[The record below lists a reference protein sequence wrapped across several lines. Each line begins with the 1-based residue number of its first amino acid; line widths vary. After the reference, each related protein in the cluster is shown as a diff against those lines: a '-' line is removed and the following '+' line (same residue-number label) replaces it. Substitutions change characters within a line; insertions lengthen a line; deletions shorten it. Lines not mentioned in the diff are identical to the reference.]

1 MITHGNKQISEI
13 VYARKASEGGGAVLL
28 TNIIRGAQVVFGGL
42 KPSFGWL
49 TGATVAAILAAFGQT
64 NGNAVIKATNVYLN
78 AIAATDPTKAFALAA
93 VLNANPQ
100 NAVMA
105 KYVADY
111 GDNFAHMVLDL
122 GMTTFEVPIVA
133 ADTNIDSKKMWLI
146 RSGQGYTNWNNIDN
160 LMSQTDWQYLLG
172 GFSSGNVGGNT
183 YCTLCGTKM
192 TAPRTLL
199 RFFVPTSMPTGYVAQ
214 DADAVVIY
222 VNGTKVFSGTH
233 RNRTSVTYDFSN
245 IIELNKPNFVTIAWR
260 GSGLHGEDFGFAI

>member
-1 MITHGNKQISEI
+1 MISKGTQYLSAAGFGNIR
-13 VYARKASEGGGAVLL
+13 VTAASMGSLDILG
-28 TNIIRGAQVVFGGL
+28 T
-42 KPSFGWL
+42 FGWL
-49 TGATVAAILAAFGQT
+49 KPATMQAIIGAFGAD
-64 NGNAVIKATNVYLN
+64 GAAVIAATNAYLN
-78 AIAATDPTKAFALAA
+78 ALAATDRTKATALAD
-93 VLNANPQ
+93 VLNANTQ

-111 GDNFAHMVLDL
+111 GDSFAHMVLDL

-172 GFSSGNVGGNT
+172 GFSSGNVGGST

-199 RFFVPTSMPTGYVAQ
+199 RFFVPASMPTGYVAQ
-214 DADAVVIY
+214 DADGVIIY
-222 VNGTKVFSGTH
+222 VNGTQIFNGTH
-233 RNRTSVTYDFSN
+233 RSRTSVTYDFSN

-260 GSGLHGEDFGFAI
+260 GSGSHGEDFGFA